1 MDYVVALL
9 PSIGL
14 AIIFVVVLRA
24 ILFADRRE
32 RAAIRE
38 LENETDNSSSRVA
51 HENIPVAERDNS
63 DSPN

>member
-38 LENETDNSSSRVA
+38 LENEANNSASLVA
-51 HENIPVAERDNS
+51 QDDIAAQRDND

>member
-1 MDYVVALL
+1 MDYVVALI

-14 AIIFVVVLRA
+14 AIVFVVVLRA

-32 RAAIRE
+32 RAAIRQ
-38 LENETDNSSSRVA
+38 LENEAEKSSSPVA
-51 HENIPVAERDNS
+51 HHGIAEQRDNS